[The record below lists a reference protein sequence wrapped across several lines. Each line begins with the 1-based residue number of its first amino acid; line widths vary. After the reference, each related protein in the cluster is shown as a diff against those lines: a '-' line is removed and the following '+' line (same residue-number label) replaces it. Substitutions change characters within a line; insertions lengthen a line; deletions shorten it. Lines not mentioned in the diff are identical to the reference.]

1 MANPIQISPVT
12 LRSFSDL
19 DELSDA
25 ALEELSEVLIPMSV
39 QSDEVFHPLGNKESY
54 IFFVQSGAI
63 SISTEIQGSPQ
74 ELLILSEYQ
83 TFGHSA
89 LFRQSSLSIEC
100 RTVEDSV
107 LYVIPRH
114 MHQWA
119 LERGERWAIE
129 LQRSLSVQLV
139 QQLRYAMDTI
149 QKSIESPPENKQAF
163 LLEMLKITDFS
174 VPSDVEPI

>member
-1 MANPIQISPVT
+1 
-12 LRSFSDL
+12 
-19 DELSDA
+19 
-25 ALEELSEVLIPMSV
+25 
-39 QSDEVFHPLGNKESY
+39 
-54 IFFVQSGAI
+54 
-63 SISTEIQGSPQ
+63 
-74 ELLILSEYQ
+74 
-83 TFGHSA
+83 
-89 LFRQSSLSIEC
+89 
-100 RTVEDSV
+100 
-107 LYVIPRH
+107 